1 MFYVRTIGLTS
12 LQKNEK
18 QTVRSDF
25 MVIVNNASSDGT
37 REYLDVW
44 KEKKAS
50 FKKIIIHNEK
60 ITGGPAGYNAVL
72 KKHLI

>member
-1 MFYVRTIGLTS
+1 
-12 LQKNEK
+12 
-18 QTVRSDF
+18 